1 MAIEF
6 ICSKCS
12 DEKCVMYSKIDNV
25 EIVIDDDRY
34 EVVEEFFQSPLS
46 RNQIGLETSMKG
58 SDFVLDW
65 AHLFYY
71 KYNKTSPSCGGP
83 YIDSQEWMKIK
94 KNKKDSSPTKS

>member
-6 ICSKCS
+6 IYSKYS
-12 DEKCVMYSKIDNV
+12 DEKCVMYSKIDNI
-25 EIVIDDDRY
+25 EIVTDDDRY

-65 AHLFYY
+65 AHSFHY
-71 KYNKTSPSCGGP
+71 KYNKTSPSCGGR
-83 YIDSQEWMKIK
+83 YIGSQEWMKIK
-94 KNKKDSSPTKS
+94 KNKKDSSPTKP